1 MAGQQQG
8 CAVSYPGFPMASDP
22 RLALW
27 LQAEGSLTSRL
38 RRHGRVE
45 VLVQQQGAMALGA
58 PERADLQQRCG
69 YVREVV
75 LLLDG
80 KPAVWA
86 RSATT
91 LAAIK
96 GPWRAMK
103 GLGTRPLAEL
113 LFAARH
119 VEREPLRALHLSQG
133 SPLQRHMGSQWLQ
146 LAQQNAQT
154 GVPHWARS
162 SVFWH
167 NGHPLRV
174 MEAFSPWVLRLQ
186 PA

>member
-1 MAGQQQG
+1 M
-8 CAVSYPGFPMASDP
+8 SYPGFPMASDP
-22 RLALW
+22 RLGLW

-45 VLVQQQGAMALGA
+45 VQVQQQGAMALWA
-58 PERADLQQRCG
+58 PEQADLQQLCG

-80 KPAVWA
+80 RPAVWA

-91 LAAIK
+91 LQAIK

-119 VEREPLRALHLSQG
+119 VEREPLQALHLPKTG
-133 SPLQRHMGSQWLQ
+133 AMQRHLGQQWLQ
-146 LAQQNAQT
+146 LPQQRAQT
-154 GVPHWARS
+154 GIPHWARS

-174 MEAFSPWVLRLQ
+174 MEAFSPWVLRLK